1 MTAQIIQFPRS
12 KVAYWASK
20 FVTIYLAQGEKE
32 AGSFLLKQQIPKIN
46 FQELKGEI
54 RAEFIRRGKTRPS
67 WAE

>member
-1 MTAQIIQFPRS
+1 MAAEIIQFPRS
-12 KVAYWASK
+12 RIAYWASK
-20 FVTIYLAQGEKE
+20 FVTIYLASGEQA
-32 AGSFLLKQQIPKIN
+32 AGQFLLNQKVPKTN